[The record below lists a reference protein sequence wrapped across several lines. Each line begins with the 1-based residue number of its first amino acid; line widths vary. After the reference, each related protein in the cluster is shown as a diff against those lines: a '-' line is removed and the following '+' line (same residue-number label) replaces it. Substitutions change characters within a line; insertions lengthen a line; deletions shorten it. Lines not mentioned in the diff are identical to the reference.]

1 MKQAIAVAMLALAL
15 AACGD
20 AAEESDDPVPAA
32 TETVASEGW
41 PGTYEFEVDGRTTT
55 STLLAD
61 GTYTDTVDGEVVQS
75 GQWEENA
82 AGKVCF
88 DPAGDE
94 AAIAC
99 YAAGEVADDGTMVVT
114 PDEGEPLTVRKI
126 G

>member
-1 MKQAIAVAMLALAL
+1 MKQAIAVATFALAL

-20 AAEESDDPVPAA
+20 AAEESDDPVPTA
-32 TETVASEGW
+32 TETVAAESWTGI
-41 PGTYEFEVDGRTTT
+41 YEFEVDGQTTT

-82 AGKVCF
+82 ARKVCF

-94 AAIAC
+94 VAIAC